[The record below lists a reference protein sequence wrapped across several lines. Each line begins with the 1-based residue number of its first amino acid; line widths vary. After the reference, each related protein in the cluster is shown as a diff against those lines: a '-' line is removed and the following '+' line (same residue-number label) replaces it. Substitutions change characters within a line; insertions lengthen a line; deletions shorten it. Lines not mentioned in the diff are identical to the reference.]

1 MNKAKKKVLSK
12 HRRKQAKAKEKIK
25 ASKQNKKKVN

>member
-12 HRRKQAKAKEKIK
+12 HRRKQSKAKEKIK
-25 ASKQNKKKVN
+25 AAKLNKKKEN